1 MRTVRARRSDEGF
14 TLVELM
20 VVIVII
26 GILTGIALPA
36 LAGQKGKA
44 RGAALKSNL
53 RDAALAEEAR
63 ATSSLPYAAP
73 GDLQAL
79 IDEGYDVSSAITLTI
94 VDDNM
99 TAAGGGF
106 CLKAATIGV
115 PGEVMYYANTG
126 PTAGRPSD
134 TACTAS

>member
-1 MRTVRARRSDEGF
+1 MRTLRGRDDSGF

-36 LAGQKGKA
+36 LAGQKSKA
-44 RGAALKSNL
+44 RGAALKENL

-73 GDLQAL
+73 GDVQAL
-79 IDEGYDVSSAITLTI
+79 VDEGYAVTSAVTLTI
-94 VDDNM
+94 VDDKM
-99 TAAGGGF
+99 TNAGGGF
-106 CLKAATIGV
+106 CLKAQTVGLN
-115 PGEVMYYANTG
+115 EVMYYANTG
-126 PTAGRPSD
+126 PDAGHPTD
-134 TACTAS
+134 TACVAS